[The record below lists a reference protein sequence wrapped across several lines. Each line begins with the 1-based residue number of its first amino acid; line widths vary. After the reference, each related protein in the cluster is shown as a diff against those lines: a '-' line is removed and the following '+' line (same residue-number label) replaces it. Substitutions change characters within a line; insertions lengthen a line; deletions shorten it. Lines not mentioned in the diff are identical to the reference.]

1 MEVSNEALDELQNEF
16 ETVNQNWLSR
26 IKELEEE
33 IAELNSAIDDARADY
48 EEAQASANS
57 EKESLESIIE
67 AMKSELAQNEERRQ
81 TLTEDVEDLTYE
93 LQQTREHVVEL
104 ETTIDGLEE
113 QGRELEDSL
122 TSSKNQNRELTDK
135 LSQTHQRLEDVSE
148 KLENTEANLKKRLEE
163 REQLVHNLESTV
175 KQAKSFREMAARSQ
189 KEVAGLREY
198 IEKLQTLSKEK
209 LEQAR
214 TALEKRDHQLKKQM
228 NLYNESR
235 DEIKRLERRIERSQL
250 AEAALKGALTDLRG
264 QVSEKA
270 AMVEELEW
278 HLGLVYQTLEE
289 GQIDLEA
296 REVELDELTGELD
309 DKDPLLQQNHEELE
323 ELQAQLKDVLGQ
335 KEILEHLK
343 DELEEQLDKTE
354 SELLEQKEELERA
367 NFHLNRSQG
376 RLERVLVDLTEEQER
391 SARLGAQLTDA
402 LEDRNRRVQR
412 LRELQRE
419 FSEWRDSKGDDTDA
433 QTAAQ
438 IEELSQEL
446 TESQQ
451 RELELQ
457 KAMTELRE
465 SLSEQIQ
472 LREDFE
478 QKLKD
483 MEEQQGGAFADQA
496 VDAPSVTSGALKEEV
511 SQGIRL
517 GAQVLSAQMDVL
529 QTRSVRDSLSEMM
542 NQVETKDALAEVLED
557 LRRTDEE
564 LEHRGALLEALES
577 EWTQFR
583 EQTSPEAVALLDDLI
598 GIVEN
603 EMKQSRAAEARV
615 ALLQQQL
622 EDITLGDASPDNSIQ
637 EEIDD
642 LKAQLEERTILA
654 DELEEELATV
664 SAQLTELND
673 QLVRE
678 QNHAPPIS
686 WSENS
691 ALRDELKEKTELLE

>member
-1 MEVSNEALDELQNEF
+1 
-16 ETVNQNWLSR
+16 
-26 IKELEEE
+26 
-33 IAELNSAIDDARADY
+33 
-48 EEAQASANS
+48 
-57 EKESLESIIE
+57 
-67 AMKSELAQNEERRQ
+67 
-81 TLTEDVEDLTYE
+81 
-93 LQQTREHVVEL
+93 
-104 ETTIDGLEE
+104 
-113 QGRELEDSL
+113 
-122 TSSKNQNRELTDK
+122 
-135 LSQTHQRLEDVSE
+135 
-148 KLENTEANLKKRLEE
+148 
-163 REQLVHNLESTV
+163 
-175 KQAKSFREMAARSQ
+175 
-189 KEVAGLREY
+189 
-198 IEKLQTLSKEK
+198 
-209 LEQAR
+209 
-214 TALEKRDHQLKKQM
+214 
-228 NLYNESR
+228 
-235 DEIKRLERRIERSQL
+235 
-250 AEAALKGALTDLRG
+250 
-264 QVSEKA
+264 
-270 AMVEELEW
+270 
-278 HLGLVYQTLEE
+278 
-289 GQIDLEA
+289 
-296 REVELDELTGELD
+296 
-309 DKDPLLQQNHEELE
+309 
-323 ELQAQLKDVLGQ
+323 
-335 KEILEHLK
+335 
-343 DELEEQLDKTE
+343 
-354 SELLEQKEELERA
+354 
-367 NFHLNRSQG
+367 
-376 RLERVLVDLTEEQER
+376 
-391 SARLGAQLTDA
+391 
-402 LEDRNRRVQR
+402 
-412 LRELQRE
+412 
-419 FSEWRDSKGDDTDA
+419 
-433 QTAAQ
+433 
-438 IEELSQEL
+438 
-446 TESQQ
+446 
-451 RELELQ
+451 
-457 KAMTELRE
+457 MTELRE

-691 ALRDELKEKTELLE
+691 ALRDELKEKTELLERYRAERLREPSTHDSLEEELQNLNARYQAGRERIVELLKELEDRDRRLRALAHHEEPGPPLEKEQPVSDLVDLDSFELPLPSLDDFAAPSDFTIKEDTLEDLPAIPYTSDEETSD